1 MLPSSRLHPPI
12 AAPLGDVVT
21 ERLALRRFLPEDLD
35 GLAAVF
41 ARPEV
46 WRFPYGRAF
55 DRAETA
61 TFLRDRL
68 DEWDA
73 CRFGLWIAVE
83 RETDRII
90 GFVGLSV
97 PTFLPEVL
105 PAVEV
110 GWRFEPGSWG
120 KGYAGEGARAALGE
134 AFGTLGLDEVCSVP
148 QVGNPASRRV
158 CERIGMRLARS
169 VTIPANARRGEIE
182 GLLYEMTRDEW
193 LALQR

>member
-12 AAPLGDVVT
+12 AATLGDVVT

-61 TFLRDRL
+61 PFLRNRL

-110 GWRFEPGSWG
+110 GWRSRRRRCRCPPSPRSGTRRPAASVSGSACDWRG
-120 KGYAGEGARAALGE
+120 
-134 AFGTLGLDEVCSVP
+134 
-148 QVGNPASRRV
+148 ASRSPPTTV
-158 CERIGMRLARS
+158 EARS
-169 VTIPANARRGEIE
+169 K
-182 GLLYEMTRDEW
+182 LCSTR
-193 LALQR
+193 